1 MGRSRLFNGDNNVVE
16 CDTDTVKEKKQ
27 EVPILHPARKTME
40 TKERE
45 PDTVK
50 NRRPRDGEYPRA
62 RAKTPRSGGAPEC
75 HMTKDDHAERTIEA
89 LLESEGKFRDLTEKS
104 LVGVYLI
111 QDDVF
116 KYVNPRFTEIHGYDA
131 EEIVN
136 VLSPESLVVPEDW
149 PAVRK
154 NLQDRTTGKVASVH
168 HQFREVTKTG
178 KVITVEV
185 YGSRTLY
192 QGRTAIIGTLL
203 DVTERKRAED
213 ELRRLNEFNTALI
226 DNAPIAIFTLNK
238 EGSFTSINPAAV
250 EILRLEADVVRSI
263 QEFNWVSNRYT
274 VKCGLAAHI
283 RKGLKGRTVQLWDF
297 PYVTYTG
304 DRTLY
309 MDFKGVPLK
318 GKDGAIEG
326 LLCIVEETTARVR
339 TRAKLMQ
346 ETRMAALGKLAA
358 GIAHEL
364 NNPLATLVAH
374 SELVCRRLDSQFAQ
388 LGSPQLGELWD
399 DLKMIEEQAFR
410 CKHVTSDILNLPWRE
425 GLAITEVD
433 VNRLV
438 GNVLK
443 FTSNTEAVKFVRD
456 LAPSLPYAKADI
468 GALRQ
473 IIVNLVSNA
482 LDAVEGRIEPTV
494 RIGTRLDDNRV
505 ILEVE
510 DNGVGIPDSIIDK
523 VFEPFFTTKES
534 QKGIGLGLSLCHE
547 FLSNMGGTISATSTP
562 GQGATFAITLP
573 TEDAR

>member
-1 MGRSRLFNGDNNVVE
+1 MGRSA
-16 CDTDTVKEKKQ
+16 
-27 EVPILHPARKTME
+27 VPILQPGTARPVNGVP
-40 TKERE
+40 RE
-45 PDTVK
+45 KRV
-50 NRRPRDGEYPRA
+50 PRA
-62 RAKTPRSGGAPEC
+62 RQRRKEGLPEMATRGRRAVRRSRRSSEQVR
-75 HMTKDDHAERTIEA
+75 AERTIGA
-89 LLESEGKFRDLTEKS
+89 LLESEGKFRDLTEKA

-116 KYVNPRFTEIHGYDA
+116 KYVNPRFTEIHGYEA
-131 EEIVN
+131 EEILN
-136 VLSPESLVVPEDW
+136 RISPEDLVLPEDW

-154 NLQDRTTGKVASVH
+154 HLQDRTSGKVASVY
-168 HQFREVTKTG
+168 HQFREITKTG
-178 KVITVEV
+178 KTINVEV
-185 YGSRTLY
+185 YGSRTFY
-192 QGRTAIIGTLL
+192 QGRPAIIGTLL
-203 DVTERKRAED
+203 DITERKRAED

-226 DNAPIAIFTLNK
+226 DNAPIAIFTLDRA
-238 EGSFTSINPAAV
+238 GAFTSINPAAQS
-250 EILRLEADVVRSI
+250 ILGFGPETEDRILG
-263 QEFNWVSNRYT
+263 FNWVQNRYT

-283 RKGLKGRTVQLWDF
+283 KRGLKGKPFQLWDF

-318 GKDGAIEG
+318 GKDRSIDG
-326 LLCIVEETTARVR
+326 LLCIVEETTDRVR

-374 SELVCRRLDSQFAQ
+374 SELACRRLDSERLREAG
-388 LGSPQLGELWD
+388 LTELIELRE
-399 DLKMIEEQAFR
+399 DLEMIEAQAFR

-443 FTSNTEAVKFVRD
+443 FANSTSGATLVKD
-456 LAPSLPYAKADI
+456 LASTLPYVKADI

-473 IIVNLVSNA
+473 IIVNLLSNA
-482 LDAVEGRIEPTV
+482 LDAVEGRTDPTV
-494 RIGTRLDDNRV
+494 RIGTRLEGSRV
-505 ILEVE
+505 VLEVE
-510 DNGVGIPDSIIDK
+510 DNGVGIPDSIIEK

-534 QKGIGLGLSLCHE
+534 QKGTGLGLSLCHE
-547 FLSNMGGTISATSTP
+547 FLSNMGGTINAKSKP
-562 GQGATFAITLP
+562 GYGASFVVTLP
-573 TEDAR
+573 TGATE